1 MILGDPRQTIAA
13 TAPGARATLDDLF
26 RRAVQ
31 RNPDKI
37 ALADPPNRASFT
49 DGAPRR
55 LTYAQADRMISAIAG
70 RLHEL
75 TLPIDSIVGIQLP
88 TTVESVLTLLGVLR
102 AGLIAAPLPL
112 LWRHGDLV
120 TALGRVGAR
129 ALITCRQVGSTDHAA
144 LAMHAAVDIF
154 PVRYVCAFGS
164 GLPDG
169 VVRLDDLYAEKNP
182 QPPQLDRARA
192 DDRAAH
198 LALITWEATA
208 DALVPVAR
216 NHAEIIAGGLA
227 VLLEGRFETGAIF
240 LSAVPPS
247 TFAGLT
253 VSVLPWL
260 ISGGTLVLH
269 QPFDPET
276 LARQLRDGCDAAIL
290 PAPVVPRLV
299 DAGFSVSNV
308 RTIMGLWRSP
318 ERMNHAPAWRQ
329 QLTAFVDIA
338 CFGETCVIPMR
349 RGAGGK
355 PAPLPLGI
363 IAAPRGAPGA
373 IVVAELKP
381 TRDRTLALSGP
392 MVPRNA
398 YPPGAES
405 TGLPHFKTSDGLVD
419 TGYPCRVNSE
429 TRTLTMTGPPAG
441 IAGVGGYRFALLELQ
456 RLITDIDSG
465 GRIAALPD
473 SLSGQRLAGAADDSA
488 ALRRALVRR
497 GVNPLVADA
506 FGA

>member
-1 MILGDPRQTIAA
+1 MILGDPGQTIATA
-13 TAPGARATLDDLF
+13 APGARATLDDLF
-26 RRAVQ
+26 RRAAQ
-31 RNPDKI
+31 RNPDML
-37 ALADPPNRASFT
+37 ALVDPPNRASFT

-75 TLPIDSIVGIQLP
+75 TLPADSIVGIQLP
-88 TTVESVLTLLGVLR
+88 STVESVLTLLGVLR

-120 TALGRVGAR
+120 AALGGVGAKVVITCRRVGA
-129 ALITCRQVGSTDHAA
+129 TDHAK

-182 QPPQLDRARA
+182 PPPQLDRAHA

-208 DALVPVAR
+208 DSLVPVAR

-227 VLLEGRFETGAIF
+227 VRLEGRLETGATL

-247 TFAGLT
+247 TFAGLA

-290 PAPVVPRLV
+290 PGPVVPRLLE
-299 DAGFSVSNV
+299 AGFFASNV
-308 RTIMGLWRSP
+308 RTILGLWRSP
-318 ERMNHAPAWRQ
+318 ERMNTAAAWRQ
-329 QLTAFVDIA
+329 QFTDFVDVA

-349 RGAGGK
+349 RGASGK

-373 IVVAELKP
+373 LVVAELKP

-398 YPPGAES
+398 YPTGAES

-419 TGYPCRVNSE
+419 TGYPCRIDSE
-429 TRTLTMTGPPAG
+429 TRTVTITGPPAG
-441 IAGVGGYRFALLELQ
+441 IAGVGGYRFALRELQ

-473 SLSGQRLAGAADDSA
+473 SLSGQRLTGAADDSD
-488 ALRRALVRR
+488 ALRSELVRR

-506 FGA
+506 FGV

>member
-1 MILGDPRQTIAA
+1 MILGDPRQTILA
-13 TAPGARATLDDLF
+13 TAPGTRATLDDLF
-26 RRAVQ
+26 RRAAQ
-31 RNPDKI
+31 RNPDML
-37 ALADPPNRASFT
+37 ALVDPPNRSSFT
-49 DGAPRR
+49 EGAPRR

-70 RLHEL
+70 RLHEM
-75 TLPIDSIVGIQLP
+75 TLPEDSIVGIQLP

-120 TALGRVGAR
+120 AALGRVGAR
-129 ALITCRQVGSTDHAA
+129 VLVTCGHVGATDHAT

-169 VVRLDDLYAEKNP
+169 VVRLDDLYAEENP
-182 QPPQLDRARA
+182 QPPQLDRAHA

-227 VLLEGRFETGAIF
+227 VLLEGRLEIGTIF

-260 ISGGTLVLH
+260 ISGGTLMLH

-276 LARQLRDGCDAAIL
+276 LAQQLRDGCDAAIL
-290 PAPVVPRLV
+290 PGPVVPRLV
-299 DAGFSVSNV
+299 DAGFFASNV

-318 ERMNHAPAWRQ
+318 ERMNTAPAWRQ
-329 QLTAFVDIA
+329 QFTDFVDVA

-349 RGAGGK
+349 RGGSGK
-355 PAPLPLGI
+355 PALLPLGI
-363 IAAPRGAPGA
+363 ITAPRGAPGA
-373 IVVAELKP
+373 LMVAEVKP

-405 TGLPHFKTSDGLVD
+405 SRLPYFNTSDGLVD
-419 TGYPCRVNSE
+419 TGYPCRIDSE
-429 TRTLTMTGPPAG
+429 TRTLTVTGPPAG
-441 IAGVGGYRFALLELQ
+441 IADVGGYRFALRELQ

-473 SLSGQRLAGAADDSA
+473 SLSGQRLTGAADDSG
-488 ALRRALVRR
+488 ALRRALISR

>member
-13 TAPGARATLDDLF
+13 TAPGSRATLDDLF
-26 RRAVQ
+26 RRAAQ
-31 RNPDKI
+31 RNPDML
-37 ALADPPNRASFT
+37 ALIDPPNRASFT
-49 DGAPRR
+49 DGTPRR
-55 LTYAQADRMISAIAG
+55 RTYAQADRMVSAIAG
-70 RLHEL
+70 RLRDL
-75 TLPIDSIVGIQLP
+75 GLPLDSVVGIQLP
-88 TTVESVLTLLGVLR
+88 NTVESVLTLLGVLR

-120 TALGRVGAR
+120 TALSRVGAK
-129 ALITCRQVGSTDHAA
+129 ALITCRQVGSTDHAG
-144 LAMHAAVDIF
+144 LAMRAAVDIF

-169 VVRLDDLYAEKNP
+169 VVGLDELYAEENP

-192 DDRAAH
+192 EDRAAH
-198 LALITWEATA
+198 LAVITWEATA

-216 NHAEIIAGGLA
+216 NHAEVIAGGLA
-227 VLLEGRFETGAIF
+227 VLLEGRYETGATF

-260 ISGGTLVLH
+260 ITGGTLVLH
-269 QPFDPET
+269 QAFDPET
-276 LARQLRDGCDAAIL
+276 LARQLRDGCDAAVL

-299 DAGFSVSNV
+299 DAGFFASNV
-308 RTIMGLWRSP
+308 RTIIGLWRSP
-318 ERMNHAPAWRQ
+318 ERMNNAPAWRQ
-329 QLTAFVDIA
+329 QLTPFIDVA

-349 RGAGGK
+349 RGASGR

-373 IVVAELKP
+373 VIVAELKP

-392 MVPRNA
+392 MVPRTA

-405 TGLPHFKTSDGLVD
+405 TALPHFETSDGLVD
-419 TGYPCRVNSE
+419 TGYPCRVDSDR
-429 TRTLTMTGPPAG
+429 RTLILTGPPVG
-441 IAGVGGYRFALLELQ
+441 IAGVGGYRFALRELQ

-465 GRIAALPD
+465 GHIAALPD
-473 SLSGQRLAGAADDSA
+473 ALSGQRLAGAADDSG
-488 ALRRALVRR
+488 ALRSALVRR